1 MEFYRTVKAVIIVRL
16 ACNRHKI
23 TYRSPLLATVVIGDA
38 PVSIGEYERR
48 FWSYVIKASVLNV

>member
-1 MEFYRTVKAVIIVRL
+1 MLGNDRVEFYRTVKEVITVRL

-38 PVSIGEYERR
+38 PVSIGEY
-48 FWSYVIKASVLNV
+48 

>member
-1 MEFYRTVKAVIIVRL
+1 MEFYRTVKAVITVRL

-38 PVSIGEYERR
+38 PVR
-48 FWSYVIKASVLNV
+48 FWFYVIKASVLNV